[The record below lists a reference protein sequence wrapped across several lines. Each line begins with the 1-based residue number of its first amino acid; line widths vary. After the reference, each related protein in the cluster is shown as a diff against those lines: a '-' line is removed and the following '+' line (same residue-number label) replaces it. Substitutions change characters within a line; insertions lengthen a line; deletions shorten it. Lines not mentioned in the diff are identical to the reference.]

1 MKNFKELVALR
12 RSMRKFT
19 AQPLPA
25 DDVALLLR
33 AALMAPSSKGKHSA
47 EFVVVDD
54 HDMLERL
61 SQCKAMGAD
70 FVAGAKMAVVVC
82 ANPGLSDVWIEDC
95 SAASMLIMMQAED
108 LGIGSCWVQIRER
121 QDAEGHDAE
130 DNVRQMLGIPADRRV
145 LCVIA
150 LGYKGMERKPQ
161 NEDRLH
167 WEQVHTDQW

>member
-1 MKNFKELVALR
+1 MKDFKELVALR

-19 AQPLPA
+19 GQPLPA

-54 HDMLERL
+54 RDMLTRL

-70 FVAGAKMAVVVC
+70 FVKDAMMAVVVC
-82 ANPGLSDVWIEDC
+82 ANPEQSDVWIEDC
-95 SAASMLIMMQAED
+95 SVASTLILLQAED

-121 QDAEGHDAE
+121 QDANGQDAE
-130 DNVRQMLGIPADRRV
+130 ENVRALLDIPADRRV
-145 LCVIA
+145 LSIIA

-161 NEDRLH
+161 NEERLH
-167 WEQVHTDQW
+167 WEQVHTDKW